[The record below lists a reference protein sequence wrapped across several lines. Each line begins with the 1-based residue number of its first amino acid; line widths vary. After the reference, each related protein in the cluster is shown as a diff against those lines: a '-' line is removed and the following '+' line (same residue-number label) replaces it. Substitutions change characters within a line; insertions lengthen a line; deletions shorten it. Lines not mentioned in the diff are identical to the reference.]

1 MVLSRRAVM
10 DVKKVRIAGFF
21 GRKFPHSALANRLSV
36 NILRA
41 LSLCIAPHLVTA
53 CALNPSDKP

>member
-1 MVLSRRAVM
+1 MGTSRRVEPG
-10 DVKKVRIAGFF
+10 VNNVRITGFF
-21 GRKFPHSALANRLSV
+21 DRKFPHSALANRLSV
-36 NILRA
+36 HILRA